1 MKYIVAISR
10 FIFGAVFMFS
20 GFVKAVDPYGTAYKM
35 EEYLNVFGMSS
46 WFEAMPWIYIVTSVG
61 LCCLE
66 FVVGFIVFFHL
77 CKRTSFWL
85 AGLMML
91 YFTILTLID
100 ALTNQVSDCGCFGD
114 AIKLT
119 NWETFW
125 KNVGLDVLLIIVI
138 IFEKRKKVKPQTW
151 KGVLVLFVA
160 GFAVGFSI
168 YNAMY
173 EPCLDFREWAVGNQ
187 MILPK
192 AEQKP
197 MESYATYLNNE
208 TNKEK
213 EFNMEELM
221 EIYNQDTTFKANWTF
236 VSSRVLNP
244 NEVKADGFSMGD
256 LLSNEDKSF
265 EFLSQEDTLYLIPCL
280 DLNEV
285 SDKAAER
292 TIAFAKSKIAEN
304 KPVALITATLPS
316 QWITF
321 IDKYKADKITIYS
334 TDDKAIKTIA
344 RSSIA
349 VVELFDGKVISKKSW
364 RSLPQ

>member
-46 WFEAMPWIYIVTSVG
+46 WFESMPSIYIVASVG

-66 FVVGFIVFFHL
+66 FVIGFAIFFHL
-77 CKRTSFWL
+77 CKRTSLWL

-91 YFTILTLID
+91 YFTTITLID

-125 KNVGLDVLLIIVI
+125 KNIALDALLLLTI
-138 IFEKRKKVKPQTW
+138 IFEKRKKVKPIRW
-151 KGVLVLFVA
+151 KGVVVLSVA
-160 GFAVGFSI
+160 CLAVGFSV

-173 EPCLDFREWAVGNQ
+173 EPCLDFRPWAVGNQ
-187 MILPK
+187 IILPK

-197 MESYATYLNNE
+197 MESYATYRNNE

-213 EFNMEELM
+213 EFDMQELM
-221 EIYNQDTTFKANWTF
+221 NMYIQDTTFKDSWTF

-244 NEVKADGFSMGD
+244 NEIKAGGFAMSD
-256 LLSNEDKSF
+256 VISNDDKAF
-265 EFLSQEDTLYLIPCL
+265 EFLSQEDTIYLIPCL
-280 DLNEV
+280 DLKNV
-285 SDKAAER
+285 SETAAKR
-292 TIAFAKSKIAEN
+292 TIAFAQSKLADN
-304 KPVALITATLPS
+304 KPVALITASLPS
-316 QWITF
+316 QWIAF
-321 IDKYKADKITIYS
+321 MEKYKAEKILIYS

-344 RSSIA
+344 RSNIA
-349 VVELFDGKVISKKSW
+349 VVELVDGKIISKKSW
-364 RSLPQ
+364 RSLPK